1 MLKKLLFISLVIS
14 IIVNINNL
22 SAETTIL
29 VPLKKPSLTDEEIV
43 KKLTQNILL
52 PIKKPK
58 KIKEIKIVE
67 KKITKTVKDT
77 KDKKLSFKIPKKKPS
92 IPGVTTSRSVK
103 ISKYYSKKDFNIARK
118 AISEM
123 QKSRWTS
130 SLKIAKKAKDKSIYN
145 FIKWRYLLTTG
156 NQASFYDYKV
166 FIDRNNQYPRI
177 DRLRYLAEHKLS
189 TSKVSPK
196 KIIKWFTGKDPLSG
210 YGQMILG
217 ESFILTGEKT
227 KGINLIKKGWITAK
241 ISKNELKFFRKKFK
255 KYLNADDYIKRA
267 DYLAWNNKYWDL
279 RRLTRYLPKDYEL
292 LYTAR
297 HILMSK
303 GYGVDQAI
311 KNVPEKLKNDAGL
324 NYDRLKW
331 RRKKGRVDSSVE
343 ILMKIKN
350 DKDYLVMPE
359 KWWKER
365 EIISRKLIYKKK
377 YEIAYK

>member
-1 MLKKLLFISLVIS
+1 MQSGQID
-14 IIVNINNL
+14 
-22 SAETTIL
+22 
-29 VPLKKPSLTDEEIV
+29 LT
-43 KKLTQNILL
+43 
-52 PIKKPK
+52 
-58 KIKEIKIVE
+58 
-67 KKITKTVKDT
+67 
-77 KDKKLSFKIPKKKPS
+77 
-92 IPGVTTSRSVK
+92 
-103 ISKYYSKKDFNIARK
+103 
-118 AISEM
+118 
-123 QKSRWTS
+123 
-130 SLKIAKKAKDKSIYN
+130 IYN

-227 KGINLIKKGWITAK
+227 KGIDLIKKGWVTAK

-292 LYTAR
+292 LYTA
-297 HILMSK
+297 
-303 GYGVDQAI
+303 
-311 KNVPEKLKNDAGL
+311 
-324 NYDRLKW
+324 
-331 RRKKGRVDSSVE
+331 
-343 ILMKIKN
+343 
-350 DKDYLVMPE
+350 
-359 KWWKER
+359 
-365 EIISRKLIYKKK
+365 
-377 YEIAYK
+377 